1 MNPFSVD
8 LKNTSTVINFS
19 DCTPNSMLE
28 MENHIQD
35 ILNEIGKILTV
46 KILEKF
52 DTDGNPIIAY
62 GTNYTA
68 KGFVNKVYQTP
79 YGSVE
84 VRRHVYQSS
93 AGGEVICPLEDS
105 ARIIST
111 STPRF
116 AKMIGHKVSEMHPR
130 AVIHDLAKNHN
141 RAISLCEV
149 QNISKFVADLSI
161 FAELKWKYAPEIEK
175 SAISIVTV
183 GLDGANINTVDDG
196 WRQAMVG
203 TLAFY
208 NLDAERVHTT
218 YISRAPEYGKGV
230 FLKELEAE
238 IQIAKDRFPDA
249 QFIGIADGAKE
260 NWTFLKE
267 HTERQILDF
276 YHASEYLTK
285 VADVCF
291 EKNKILRENWL
302 ESSCHDLKHN
312 FGGAAKLRNEMEM
325 WKKTKKLS
333 KKAKDAIDAA
343 GTYFGNNRKRMNYA
357 KHVKEGIPIGSG
369 ITEAACKVIIKQ
381 RLCASGMRWS
391 IGGADEIISLRCR
404 LHSDGN
410 WEQFWGKID
419 RYGISALQ

>member
-1 MNPFSVD
+1 
-8 LKNTSTVINFS
+8 
-19 DCTPNSMLE
+19 MLE

-35 ILNEIGKILTV
+35 ILNDIGKILT
-46 KILEKF
+46 KQILAKF
-52 DTDGNPIIAY
+52 DTTGKPITVF
-62 GTNYTA
+62 GTNYTS
-68 KGFVNKVYQTP
+68 KGLINKEYQTP

-84 VRRHVYQSS
+84 IQRHVYQSS
-93 AGGEVICPLEDS
+93 AGGEIYCPLEDT

-116 AKMIGHKVSEMHPR
+116 AKIIGHKVSEIHPR
-130 AVIHDLAKNHN
+130 GVVYDLAANHN
-141 RAISLCEV
+141 REISLCEV

-161 FAELKWKYAPEIEK
+161 FGEIKWKYVPEIEK
-175 SAISIVTV
+175 NTISIVTV
-183 GLDGANINTVDDG
+183 GLDGANINTIGNG

-218 YISRAPEYGKGV
+218 YISQAPEYGKGV

-238 IQIAKDRFPDA
+238 IQMAKERFPGA
-249 QFIGIADGAKE
+249 KFIGIADGAKD
-260 NWTFLKE
+260 NWKFLKDY
-267 HTERQILDF
+267 TERQILDF
-276 YHASEYLTK
+276 FHASEYLTK

-291 EKNKILRENWL
+291 ANNKIQRENWL

-312 FGGAAKLRNEMEM
+312 FGGAAKLRNEMESL
-325 WKKTKKLS
+325 KNTKKLT
-333 KKAKDAIDAA
+333 KKAKDVVGAAI
-343 GTYFGNNRKRMNYA
+343 TYFWNNRKRMNYA

-369 ITEAACKVIIKQ
+369 VTEAACKVIIKQ

-391 IGGADEIISLRCR
+391 IVGASEIISLRCR
-404 LHSDGN
+404 LYSDGN
-410 WEQFWGKID
+410 WKQFWGKID